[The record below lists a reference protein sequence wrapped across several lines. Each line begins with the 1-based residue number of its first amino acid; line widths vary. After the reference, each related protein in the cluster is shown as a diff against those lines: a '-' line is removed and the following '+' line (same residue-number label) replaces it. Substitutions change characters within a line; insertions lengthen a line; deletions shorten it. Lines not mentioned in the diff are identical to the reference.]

1 MFLGGLGLRNLI
13 CKHAVFPNKKH
24 IISLVVSFAFFEIM
38 PERCVV
44 YGCNNTASS
53 TKGISLYRIPYW
65 DDSRQIARS
74 RRKKWEDFIR
84 RKRDKWLPSESS
96 VVCSEHF
103 AEECFEYGSSTVE
116 KYKIPKLKRDEVGV
130 TAVPSLLPKATSLD
144 SERSMRIQHRAKV
157 CILYLVYI
165 FILCFSLNL
174 GIRTLCVSI
183 HGFVLYLLHILLLL
197 IVCIQINLRYKI
209 LQIYR

>member
-1 MFLGGLGLRNLI
+1 MLLGGLGLRNLI

-65 DDSRQIARS
+65 DDSRQIATS

-84 RKRDKWLPSESS
+84 RKRDKWLPSVSS

-103 AEECFEYGSSTVE
+103 AEECFEYSSSTVE

-165 FILCFSLNL
+165 SILCFSLNL

-183 HGFVLYLLHILLLL
+183 HGFVLYLLYILLLL
-197 IVCIQINLRYKI
+197 IVCI
-209 LQIYR
+209 